1 MERAAIQSEIIRI
14 ATPFVKDPAALES
27 VTESTR
33 LIDDLKV
40 NSARLVD
47 IVLSFEDTFDI
58 EIEDD
63 EADKIQTIGNAID
76 MVADKIG

>member
-1 MERAAIQSEIIRI
+1 MERAAVQSEIIRI
-14 ATPFVKDPAALES
+14 ATPFVKDPAALEN
-27 VTESTR
+27 VTEATR

-58 EIEDD
+58 EIDDD
-63 EADKIQTIGNAID
+63 EADKILTVGNAID
-76 MVADKIG
+76 MVIAKVG

>member
-1 MERAAIQSEIIRI
+1 MERQAVQEEIIRI
-14 ATPFVKDPAALES
+14 ATPFVKAPAMLQS
-27 VTESTR
+27 VTESTS

-47 IVLSFEDTFDI
+47 IVLAFEDSFDI

-63 EADKIQTIGNAID
+63 EADKIRTIGQAID
-76 MVADKIG
+76 MVLTKVN

>member
-1 MERAAIQSEIIRI
+1 MERQAVQAEIIRI
-14 ATPFVKDPAALES
+14 ATPFVKAPAMLET
-27 VTESTR
+27 VTEQTN

-47 IVLSFEDTFDI
+47 IVLAFEDSFDI

-63 EADKIQTIGNAID
+63 EADKIKTVGNAID
-76 MVADKIG
+76 YISKKA

>member
-1 MERAAIQSEIIRI
+1 MDRQAVQEEIIRI
-14 ATPFVKDPAALES
+14 ATPFVKAPAMLTS
-27 VTESTR
+27 VTESTS

-47 IVLSFEDTFDI
+47 IVLAFEDSFDI

-63 EADKIQTIGNAID
+63 EADKIKTIGQAID
-76 MVADKIG
+76 MVLTKVN

>member
-1 MERAAIQSEIIRI
+1 MERQAVQEEIIRI
-14 ATPFVKDPAALES
+14 ATPFVKAPAVLES
-27 VTESTR
+27 VTEQTN

-47 IVLSFEDTFDI
+47 IVLAFEDSFDI

-63 EADKIQTIGNAID
+63 EADKIKTVGNAID
-76 MVADKIG
+76 MVLKKVN